1 MPHLIKFDYRGAGVS
16 RIWNL
21 SLAGPGI
28 RQMHLGFLPLRS
40 ASALLVR
47 RCSGLAS
54 DAAFVASAERVRVY
68 AHLHRQHPAAKE
80 LTDLANT
87 LELLQRRP
95 ADPTTIQIRTNVMA
109 SLSAILAQ
117 MHEPRARKEEVRR
130 TLRSSVT
137 AVRMERARR
146 GGVRTVSCVSSG
158 VAWRLPLRAST
169 RRTAPA
175 LVARTR

>member
-1 MPHLIKFDYRGAGVS
+1 
-16 RIWNL
+16 
-21 SLAGPGI
+21 
-28 RQMHLGFLPLRS
+28 MHLGFLPLRS

-117 MHEPRARKEEVRR
+117 MHEPSISSVFASEAAKGFAAVVQPSTSEIKVKASHEVRQ
-130 TLRSSVT
+130 T
-137 AVRMERARR
+137 ERA
-146 GGVRTVSCVSSG
+146 SKELYE
-158 VAWRLPLRAST
+158 RLQGTPLAPKRASM
-169 RRTAPA
+169 RQRNS
-175 LVARTR
+175 VE